1 METLRIEILNPKA
14 KRVLKALADLKLINI
29 KPKITYKD
37 FLEKLRQK
45 AADAPSLE
53 EITEETEQVRQAR
66 NAKKR

>member
-37 FLEKLRQK
+37 FLEKLRQN
-45 AADAPSLE
+45 AVDAPSLE
-53 EITEETEQVRQAR
+53 EITKETEQVRQAR
-66 NAKKR
+66 NAKRG